1 MDSLIRFVN
10 AAAPFFG
17 VLAIVSWAIGPAWNP
32 GVIVGVAG
40 WVAFIIAGHALP
52 RQPPEGR

>member
-32 GVIVGVAG
+32 GVIVGFACGVVA
-40 WVAFIIAGHALP
+40 VVVYVT
-52 RQPPEGR
+52 RQP